1 VPSSCDFVD
10 RFANGKT
17 TRNHFQGTNQIPVR
31 LTVELAHGKISRM
44 FYGFAHSHDSFLR
57 QLIKVTTRL
66 LVASCLLACL
76 PRSSDAQTYQKELNI
91 GSKSLLTIR
100 NRDGRISVI
109 ASENEKDKAS
119 FEASSTGAP
128 VEPRD
133 VGVSGS
139 EINVRE
145 RPAKDRIDLTVHVP
159 KRARVK
165 IETEAGMVDVV
176 GDFEVAD
183 VYTTTGTIHADVPL
197 DSVKYKFIWASSR
210 PRYLSD
216 VELPQVKEGRA
227 GSFSIAGVLGIK
239 TKKGK
244 HKKIYAPEPSSG
256 DTTDPKVESPDKVP
270 NSTALDEESVKPP
283 EEQKLVQLN
292 FTTLRGIILL
302 NVDPSMAPNDLHE
315 RPLTEAAR
323 AIVRS
328 GNLPLMEAI
337 RKVSPHLLGDFAK
350 TLPPPQREPSLVTV
364 RPPGELATALTPQL
378 MRVNASV
385 TDRNGRAI
393 PGMHATDF
401 SVFEDGNQRNVVNVT
416 PTTEP
421 FNLVLML
428 DVSGSVEERI
438 DFIRKA
444 ARDFLNT
451 VSPQDRIS
459 IISFHDDIQI
469 ISNFSTDRARL
480 SKKLDDLD
488 AGGATALFDA
498 IGYVLADTLKPLRG
512 ERTAIVILSDG
523 DDNKSFVPFPAILE
537 ATIESGALIYP
548 LYVPSGLIPESSVPQ
563 ASMTVDPL
571 RTRYLTITTRA
582 AEQGEKLATAS
593 GGLFYPIRQLAD
605 LQKAYDDVVA
615 QLRTAYTITYAST
628 ADNQGRKRIRVRAN
642 RDGASVRLSPSVS
655 APH

>member
-1 VPSSCDFVD
+1 
-10 RFANGKT
+10 
-17 TRNHFQGTNQIPVR
+17 
-31 LTVELAHGKISRM
+31 M
-44 FYGFAHSHDSFLR
+44 FYRFVHSPSWFPR
-57 QLIKVTTRL
+57 QLIKLITVL
-66 LVASCLLACL
+66 LVASFLLTCS
-76 PRSSDAQTYQKELNI
+76 PTPSDAQTYQKELNI
-91 GSKSLLTIR
+91 SSKSLLTIKNR
-100 NRDGRISVI
+100 NGRISVV
-109 ASENEKDKAS
+109 ASDNDKDKVS
-119 FEASSTGAP
+119 LEASSTGAP

-133 VGVSGS
+133 LSVSGG

-145 RPAKDRIDLTVHVP
+145 RPAQDRIDLTVHVP

-176 GDFEVAD
+176 GNFEVAD
-183 VYTTTGTIHADVPL
+183 VFTNTGTIHADVPL
-197 DSVKYKFIWASSR
+197 ESVKYKFIWASSR

-216 VELPQVKEGRA
+216 VELPAVKEGRA

-239 TKKGK
+239 TKNGK
-244 HKKIYAPEPSSG
+244 HKKDEPEANNRVNDSSDPG
-256 DTTDPKVESPDKVP
+256 KPADPITAETDDSPKK
-270 NSTALDEESVKPP
+270 P
-283 EEQKLVQLN
+283 EEQQLVQLN

-302 NVDPSMAPNDLHE
+302 NVDPSMAPSDLHE

-337 RKVSPHLLGDFAK
+337 RKVSPHWFGDFAR
-350 TLPPPQREPSLVTV
+350 TLPPPQREPSLVTL
-364 RPPGELATALTPQL
+364 RPPGELATAVTPQL

-393 PGMHATDF
+393 PGMRATDF
-401 SVFEDGNQRNVVNVT
+401 AVFEDGNERSVVNVT

-421 FNLVLML
+421 FNLVLLL

-469 ISNFSTDRARL
+469 ISNFSTDRALL
-480 SKKLDDLD
+480 SRKLDDID

-498 IGYVLADTLKPLRG
+498 LGYVLADTLKPLRG

-537 ATIESGALIYP
+537 ATTESGALIYP
-548 LYVPSGLIPESSVPQ
+548 LYVPSGLIPESSVPKP
-563 ASMTVDPL
+563 SITVDPL
-571 RTRYLTITTRA
+571 RSRYLTITTRA

-593 GGLFYPIRQLAD
+593 GGLFYSIKRLED

-628 ADNQGRKRIRVRAN
+628 ADSPGRKRIRVHAN

>member
-1 VPSSCDFVD
+1 L
-10 RFANGKT
+10 
-17 TRNHFQGTNQIPVR
+17 
-31 LTVELAHGKISRM
+31 LT
-44 FYGFAHSHDSFLR
+44 Y
-57 QLIKVTTRL
+57 
-66 LVASCLLACL
+66 L
-76 PRSSDAQTYQKELNI
+76 PRSSDAQTYRKELNI
-91 GSKSLLTIR
+91 SSKSLLTIR

-133 VGVSGS
+133 VSVSGG

-176 GDFEVAD
+176 GDFEAAE

-239 TKKGK
+239 TRKSK
-244 HKKIYAPEPSSG
+244 HKKIYGPEPSAG
-256 DTTDPKVESPDKVP
+256 DNSDPKVESSDKVP
-270 NSTALDEESVKPP
+270 DSIGLDGSESAKQP
-283 EEQKLVQLN
+283 EDQKRVQLN
-292 FTTLRGIILL
+292 FTTRRGIILL

-328 GNLPLMEAI
+328 GNLPLVEAI
-337 RKVSPHLLGDFAK
+337 RKVSPHLFGDFAK
-350 TLPPPQREPSLVTV
+350 TLPPPQREPSLVTL
-364 RPPGELATALTPQL
+364 RPPGELATAVTPQL

-401 SVFEDGNQRNVVNVT
+401 AVFEDGNERSVVNVT

-421 FNLVLML
+421 FNLVLLL

-469 ISNFSTDRARL
+469 ISNFSTDRALL
-480 SKKLDDLD
+480 SKKLDAID

-498 IGYVLADTLKPLRG
+498 IGYVLAETLKPLRG

-563 ASMTVDPL
+563 ASVTVDPL
-571 RTRYLTITTRA
+571 RSRYLTITTRA

-593 GGLFYPIRQLAD
+593 GGVFYTIKRLED

-628 ADNQGRKRIRVRAN
+628 ADGAGRKRIRVRAN